1 VALPDY
7 VLEVEHWISIAPGF
21 GRCITA
27 SMLRSLASA
36 VGSSHVVT
44 DPDVLAGRSVDHTG
58 RYRGRAGALVRP
70 GSAEQVAEV
79 LRVCRDAGA
88 YVTVQGGRTSLVAGT
103 VPEHEDV
110 LLSTERLSA
119 VGDVDTVERRIEVG
133 AGATLTAV
141 QHAASAVGLVFG
153 VDLSARDTATVGG
166 MASTNAGGLRTV
178 RYGNM
183 GEQVTGLDVALPDGS
198 VLRRHSRVRRDNT
211 GYDLPALFVGAEGTL
226 GVITALDLRLHPAP
240 SHRVTAVGGF
250 ADLEAL
256 VDAGR
261 VFADVDGI
269 AALELIDGRFGALT
283 REHLGFGAPVDGDW
297 LLLVELAADHD
308 QTERLA
314 DLLGGARLC
323 GEPAVGVDAVAQ
335 QRLWRV
341 RESVAEVLGVY
352 GPPLKFDVSLPLSAI
367 GGFARDAV
375 ALVRARVPGAL
386 PLLFGHIGEGN
397 LHLNVLRCPLESEPA
412 LYAAMMDLIAECG
425 GNVSSE
431 HGVGSRK
438 RPYLGMSREA
448 ADIAV
453 MRTVKTALDPTGYLN
468 PAVLFD

>member
-1 VALPDY
+1 
-7 VLEVEHWISIAPGF
+7 
-21 GRCITA
+21 
-27 SMLRSLASA
+27 MLRSLANV
-36 VGSSHVVT
+36 VGSNHVIT

-58 RYRGRAGALVRP
+58 RYRGRASALVRP

-88 YVTVQGGRTSLVAGT
+88 HVTVQGGRTSLVAGT
-103 VPEHEDV
+103 VPEHDDV

-119 VGDVDTVERRIEVG
+119 LADVDTVERRIEVG
-133 AGATLTAV
+133 AGAALAGVQNAATA
-141 QHAASAVGLVFG
+141 AGLVFG
-153 VDLSARDTATVGG
+153 VDLAARDTATVGG

-183 GEQVTGLDVALPDGS
+183 GEQVVGLQVALPDGS
-198 VLRRHSRVRRDNT
+198 LLRRHSLVRRDNT

-226 GVITALDLRLHPAP
+226 GVITALDLRLHPTP
-240 SHRVTAVGGF
+240 SHRVTAVCGF

-261 VFADVDGI
+261 MFRDVDGI
-269 AALELIDGRFGALT
+269 AALELIDGRASALT
-283 REHLGFGAPVDGDW
+283 REHAGVGAPVPGDW

-308 QTERLA
+308 QTDRLA
-314 DLLGGARLC
+314 DLIAGAQMC
-323 GEPAVGVDAVAQ
+323 GEPAVGVDVAAQ
-335 QRLWRV
+335 QRLWQV
-341 RESVAEVLGVY
+341 RESLADVLGVY

-375 ALVRARVPGAL
+375 ALIRAQAEEAL

-397 LHLNVLRCPLESEPA
+397 LHLNVLRCGLEREQE
-412 LYAAMMDLIAECG
+412 LYGPMMDLIAQCG

-431 HGVGSRK
+431 HGVGSLK
-438 RPYLGMSREA
+438 RAYLGMSREPT
-448 ADIAV
+448 DIAA
-453 MRTVKTALDPTGYLN
+453 MRTVKAALDPTGYLN
-468 PAVLFD
+468 AAVLFD